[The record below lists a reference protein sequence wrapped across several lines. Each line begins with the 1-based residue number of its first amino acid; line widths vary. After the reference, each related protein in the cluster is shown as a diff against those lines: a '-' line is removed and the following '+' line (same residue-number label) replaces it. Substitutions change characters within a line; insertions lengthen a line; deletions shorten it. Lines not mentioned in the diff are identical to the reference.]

1 MVAKPSACARKEH
14 NPDVL
19 LLDLNMPGPT
29 AFETVAYLREHCPQV
44 KVVMLTAYDDD
55 TYVHGLVAV
64 GVAGYVLK
72 DEIEEAVVRAIHTVM
87 QGDTWFS
94 RSVVEKLAQLANG
107 EAPPVEK
114 PALTKRE
121 LEVLKLVAQG
131 YRNQRIAEELCIS
144 ERTVRS
150 HLRNIYDK
158 IGVQSRTEAAL
169 WAMRQGLSG
178 EEKSAEQT

>member
-1 MVAKPSACARKEH
+1 
-14 NPDVL
+14 
-19 LLDLNMPGPT
+19 
-29 AFETVAYLREHCPQV
+29 
-44 KVVMLTAYDDD
+44 
-55 TYVHGLVAV
+55 
-64 GVAGYVLK
+64 VAGYVLK

-94 RSVVEKLAQLANG
+94 RSVVDKLARLTSG
-107 EAPPVEK
+107 KAPLDEK
-114 PALTKRE
+114 SALTKRE
-121 LEVLKLVAQG
+121 LEVLRLLAQG